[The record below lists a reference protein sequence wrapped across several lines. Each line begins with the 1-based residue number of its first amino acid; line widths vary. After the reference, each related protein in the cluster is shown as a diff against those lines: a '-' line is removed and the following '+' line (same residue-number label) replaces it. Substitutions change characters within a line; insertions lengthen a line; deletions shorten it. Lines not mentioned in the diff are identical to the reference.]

1 MNTNYLKKGDYPTTA
16 NEVAVLDS
24 SKSTKTL
31 SKNQSPE
38 SNNPFVKLSAK
49 LNPRDPGTPTRK

>member
-1 MNTNYLKKGDYPTTA
+1 MNTNYLKKGDYPPTA
-16 NEVAVLDS
+16 NEVAILDS

-38 SNNPFVKLSAK
+38 SNNPFVKLSSK
-49 LNPRDPGTPTRK
+49 LNPRDPSTPTRK